1 MFFGPK
7 GPIEKVLGVNIIVF
21 KVPLIKVMIQGRL
34 LKEDLRYL
42 VI

>member
-7 GPIEKVLGVNIIVF
+7 GPRERVLAVNITGF